1 MQQPLSDTGETLQQ
15 RLWRQA
21 EEALAYARNS
31 LIVKMRFLD
40 IVLCRLR
47 FIPVDDPDIMEQ
59 YPGIEELETMA
70 MNSEALFY
78 NSKYVLERFL
88 ESDALLIHDYLHM
101 IMHCIFRHPFVGNI
115 YIPLWDLACDIA
127 VENVIDE
134 LYRDEIDNKTSSL
147 GIVSYDENTAARR
160 SELQVLR
167 EKLKF
172 MSAEKIY
179 KHYEHLTDE
188 EIGVKHSIFKSDEHD
203 LWYIKAAGGSGFGYG
218 DGDQNEDGDS
228 SRDSNQNCD
237 NSRNG
242 SNQNRPRYTPSSH
255 EELKQMWEDV
265 SRQVQ
270 MDLETFSKNCGRET
284 GSLQRSLED
293 VNRER
298 YDYTDFLQK
307 FAVRHEAMKINDDE
321 FDYIPYVFGLT
332 NYDNMPFVEPLEY
345 KEVKRIR
352 DFVIAIDTSG
362 STYFSHAH
370 YFVQKTYNILKSTE
384 SFASRVNVHIVQ
396 CDAQIR
402 TIDKINSLKE
412 LEEYIKT
419 MKITGGG
426 GTVFQPVFDY
436 VEEQVRNKEFTNLKG
451 IIFFTDGYAVFPKR
465 EPDFLTAFVLLDEG
479 MGGAFKPPQLP
490 PWSITLVLEEEQIM

>member
-1 MQQPLSDTGETLQQ
+1 MQSYEDTGETLQH

-47 FIPVDDPDIMEQ
+47 FIPVDDPCIMEQ
-59 YPGIEELETMA
+59 YPGIEQIESLA
-70 MNSEALFY
+70 MNGEGLFY
-78 NSKYVLERFL
+78 NSKYVLERFF
-88 ESDALLIHDYLHM
+88 ESEELLIHDYLHM
-101 IMHCIFRHPFVGNI
+101 IMHCIFQHPFENNI
-115 YIPLWDLACDIA
+115 RIPLWNMACDIA
-127 VENVIDE
+127 VENVIEE
-134 LYRDEIDNKTSSL
+134 LYNDEINSRNSGL
-147 GIVSYDENTAARR
+147 GIVSYDENAAARR

-167 EKLKF
+167 EKLKV

-179 KHYEHLTDE
+179 KHYQHLTNE
-188 EIGVKHSIFKSDEHD
+188 QIEVKRSIFKSDEHD
-203 LWYIKAAGGSGFGYG
+203 LWYVRAVGGGGIGG
-218 DGDQNEDGDS
+218 DGNQDGEGDNNETSG
-228 SRDSNQNCD
+228 Q
-237 NSRNG
+237 NSRNRPV
-242 SNQNRPRYTPSSH
+242 QNSMSR
-255 EELKQMWEDV
+255 EELCKIWEDA

-284 GSLQRSLED
+284 GGLQRSLED

-298 YDYTDFLQK
+298 YDYTEFLHK

-321 FDYIPYVFGLT
+321 FDYIPYVLGLM

-345 KEVKRIR
+345 KEVKKIR

-362 STYFSHAH
+362 STYFTHAH
-370 YFVQKTYNILKSTE
+370 YFIQKTYNILKSTE

-396 CDAQIR
+396 CDTQIQR
-402 TIDKINSLKE
+402 VDKISSLSE
-412 LEEYIKT
+412 LEEYLKT
-419 MKITGGG
+419 MTINGGG
-426 GTVFQPVFDY
+426 GTVLQPVFDY
-436 VEEQVRNKEFTNLKG
+436 VEEQVKNKEFTNLKG

-479 MGGAFKPPQLP
+479 LGGAFKPPELP
-490 PWSITLVLEEEQIM
+490 PWAISLILEEEQLM

>member
-1 MQQPLSDTGETLQQ
+1 MQKPSSDVGETLQE

-21 EEALAYARNS
+21 EEALAYARNA
-31 LIVKMRFLD
+31 LIVKMHFLEN
-40 IVLCRLR
+40 VLCRLQ
-47 FIPVDDPDIMEQ
+47 FVPSDDPEISEQ
-59 YPGIEELETMA
+59 YFMFEELETIA
-70 MNSEALFY
+70 MNGEALFY
-78 NSKYVLERFL
+78 NSRYVLERFL
-88 ESDALLIHDYLHM
+88 ESDGLLIHDYLHM
-101 IMHCIFRHPFVGNI
+101 IIHCIFRHNFVRNMRKDTRI
-115 YIPLWDLACDIA
+115 SLWDLACDIA
-127 VENVIDE
+127 AENVIDE
-134 LYRDEIDNKTSSL
+134 LCRDEIDNRSGSF

-167 EKLKF
+167 EKLKI
-172 MSAEKIY
+172 MTAEKIY
-179 KHYEHLTDE
+179 KHYEHLNDDE
-188 EIGVKHSIFKSDEHD
+188 IEVKRSIFQADEHD
-203 LWYIKAAGGSGFGYG
+203 LWYIRASAGDGIGGSGG
-218 DGDQNEDGDS
+218 DDANASDGMEQTHRS
-228 SRDSNQNCD
+228 TSR
-237 NSRNG
+237 
-242 SNQNRPRYTPSSH
+242 YMPSSF
-255 EELKQMWEDV
+255 EELQQMWEDV

-270 MDLETFSKNCGRET
+270 LDLETFNKNCGRET
-284 GSLQRSLED
+284 GSLQRNLED

-298 YDYTDFLQK
+298 YDYTEFLQK

-396 CDAQIR
+396 CDTQIQ
-402 TIDKINSLKE
+402 TIDKINSLDE
-412 LEEYIKT
+412 LETYIKT
-419 MKITGGG
+419 MKIQGGG

-436 VEEQVRNKEFTNLKG
+436 VEEQVKNKEFTNLKG

-479 MGGAFKPPQLP
+479 MGGAFKPPELP
-490 PWSITLVLEEEQIM
+490 PWSITLILEEEQLM